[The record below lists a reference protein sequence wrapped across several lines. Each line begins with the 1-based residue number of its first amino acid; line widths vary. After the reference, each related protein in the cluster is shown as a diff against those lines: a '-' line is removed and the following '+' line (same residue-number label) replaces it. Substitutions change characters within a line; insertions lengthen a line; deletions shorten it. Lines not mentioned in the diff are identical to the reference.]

1 MIQAQNLLTQITAK
15 IPSSL
20 KTKLQGINVNVE
32 RLFSPV
38 TSFIRGNPLVSTAS
52 VGLAGGLVGSA
63 VSKIG
68 RKSSKKKTKKRKKKT
83 TKRRT
88 RRKRKRKRVRRTP
101 RTAGKGKDR
110 STKRIRYT
118 KKGQPYVIT
127 RSGKAKFI
135 KKSSAKRSHRLKGGR
150 Y

>member
-1 MIQAQNLLTQITAK
+1 MVSPK
-15 IPSSL
+15 S
-20 KTKLQGINVNVE
+20 
-32 RLFSPV
+32 LFSDVKSRALTGATVINEFVRSNPV
-38 TSFIRGNPLVSTAS
+38 VS
-52 VGLAGGLVGSA
+52 GGAVALGGAAIVASA
-63 VSKIG
+63 VTVI
-68 RKSSKKKTKKRKKKT
+68 RKKAKKSTKKKTKKRT
-83 TKRRT
+83 TKRKTRKT
-88 RRKRKRKRVRRTP
+88 KKGKCNLRRKTP

-135 KKSSAKRSHRLKGGR
+135 KKCSAKRSHRQKGGR

>member
-1 MIQAQNLLTQITAK
+1 MAIEDL
-15 IPSSL
+15 IPKFKSKGTTIISNAERIFQSS
-20 KTKLQGINVNVE
+20 TD
-32 RLFSPV
+32 
-38 TSFIRGNPLVSTAS
+38 FIRGNPIISTAALG
-52 VGLAGGLVGSA
+52 VGTTGVVTAVAGVRKRRKRKKATSTRKKRA
-63 VSKIG
+63 TRKRTTKK
-68 RKSSKKKTKKRKKKT
+68 RKSSKKKTKRG
-83 TKRRT
+83 
-88 RRKRKRKRVRRTP
+88 RRTP

-135 KKSSAKRSHRLKGGR
+135 KKSSAKRSHKQKGGR